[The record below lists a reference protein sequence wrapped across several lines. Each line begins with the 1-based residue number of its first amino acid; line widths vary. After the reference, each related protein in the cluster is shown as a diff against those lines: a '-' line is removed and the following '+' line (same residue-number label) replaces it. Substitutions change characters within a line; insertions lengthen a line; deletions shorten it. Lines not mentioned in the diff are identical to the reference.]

1 MPDIRH
7 APFRSTL
14 ELACAVSGMRV
25 ALIGEVDAHHYEA
38 VHALDRSGL
47 GISAGLRLE
56 LANTFCRDVTSRQ
69 EPIWFGDHT
78 ADVRLRDSPL
88 PALYGFR
95 SYISVP
101 VVLADGSVYGTLC
114 TMDPECR
121 DVTEDMVRTM
131 TTLAGLVATQI
142 DSLRAQQNDRARVQ
156 RSTASLSAS
165 QKQMEALETDNA
177 ELLRER
183 RQREEFIAVLA
194 HDLRNPLQTIRVTSE
209 LLSFSANEPAQQNLL
224 RHVEDSTQRIAE
236 LIDTTLDF
244 ARGRLGSGV
253 ALRLQPWTD
262 LAGILVRACEQALL
276 PYPQMALLVET
287 MDLPHV
293 VMCDADRLCQLISN
307 LVINA
312 AIHGQRGEPIVLR
325 GHHTDDSLE
334 LRLSN
339 AGSIAHETLA
349 VLFEPFHR
357 TPAQRMDS
365 GLGLGLYIASQIA
378 RAHEGELSVTSN
390 AVTGTCFTLQLPLTL
405 PDTTG

>member
-25 ALIGEVDAHHYEA
+25 ALIGRVDATTYEA
-38 VHALDRSGL
+38 MHVLDRSGL
-47 GISAGLRLE
+47 GLSAGLQLD
-56 LANTFCRDVTSRQ
+56 LATTFCRDVCARR
-69 EPIWFGDHT
+69 EPIAFGDHT
-78 ADVRLRDSPL
+78 VDDQLRDSPL

-101 VVLADGSVYGTLC
+101 VVLDDGSVYGTLC
-114 TMDPECR
+114 TLDP
-121 DVTEDMVRTM
+121 DVLQVTEDMVRTM

-142 DSLRAQQNDRARVQ
+142 EGLRGRQQDRASAE
-156 RSTASLSAS
+156 RSSASLTASREQL
-165 QKQMEALETDNA
+165 QALETNNA

-209 LLSFSANEPAQQNLL
+209 LLSFSATAPAQQNLL

-244 ARGRLGSGV
+244 ARGRLGAGV

-262 LAGILVRACEQALL
+262 LAGILERACEQALT
-276 PYPQMALLVET
+276 PYPATPLQVDA

-293 VMCDADRLCQLISN
+293 VRCDADRLCQLVGN

-312 AIHGQRGEPIVLR
+312 AIHGHSGEPVRLR
-325 GHHTDDSLE
+325 GSHTDTALE

-339 AGSIAHETLA
+339 AGSISDETLA

-378 RAHEGELSVTSN
+378 RAHEGELSVTSS
-390 AVTGTCFTLQLPLTL
+390 AADGTCFTLRLPL
-405 PDTTG
+405 PA

>member
-1 MPDIRH
+1 MPDIRQ

-25 ALIGEVDAHHYEA
+25 ALLGRVDATTYEA
-38 VHALDRSGL
+38 MHVLDRSGL
-47 GISAGLRLE
+47 GLSAGLKLD
-56 LANTFCRDVTSRQ
+56 LATTFCRDVCARR
-69 EPIWFGDHT
+69 EPVAFGDH
-78 ADVRLRDSPL
+78 AVDAQLRDSPI

-101 VVLADGSVYGTLC
+101 VVLGDGSVYGTLC
-114 TMDPECR
+114 TLDPAVRE
-121 DVTEDMVRTM
+121 VTEDMVRM
-131 TTLAGLVATQI
+131 ITTLSGLVATQI
-142 DSLRAQQNDRARVQ
+142 DGLLARQHDRVNAQNGSAGP
-156 RSTASLSAS
+156 TASQQQL
-165 QKQMEALETDNA
+165 QALESNNA

-209 LLSFSANEPAQQNLL
+209 LLSFSATAPAQQNLL

-244 ARGRLGSGV
+244 ARGRLGAGV

-276 PYPQMALLVET
+276 PYPETPLQVDAMAL
-287 MDLPHV
+287 PQV
-293 VMCDADRLCQLISN
+293 VTCDADRLCQLVSN

-312 AIHGQRGEPIVLR
+312 AIHGQRGEPIRLR
-325 GHHTDDSLE
+325 GHCTDDALE
-334 LRLSN
+334 LHLSN
-339 AGSIAHETLA
+339 AGSMSNETLA

-357 TPAQRMDS
+357 TPAQRLDS
-365 GLGLGLYIASQIA
+365 GLGLGLYIASEIA

-390 AVTGTCFTLQLPLTL
+390 VVDGTCFTLRLPL
-405 PDTTG
+405 PA